1 MAAYVFVNI
10 EVTDPERY
18 AEYIR
23 VAPPTL
29 VPFGGRYI
37 ARGGRAETLEGIVA
51 AKRVV
56 LLEFPSVEKAKEWW
70 ASDVYRG
77 PKAIRQ
83 SSASTSMIVVEGVGP
98 GGP

>member
-1 MAAYVFVNI
+1 MPAYVFVNI

-23 VAPPTL
+23 VAPATL

-37 ARGGRAETLEGIVA
+37 ARGGGAETLEGMVA

-56 LLEFPSVEKAKEWW
+56 LLEFPTYEKAKEWW
-70 ASDVYRG
+70 DCADYRG
-77 PKAIRQ
+77 PRALRQ
-83 SSASTSMIVVEGVGP
+83 SSANTSMIVVEGVGS